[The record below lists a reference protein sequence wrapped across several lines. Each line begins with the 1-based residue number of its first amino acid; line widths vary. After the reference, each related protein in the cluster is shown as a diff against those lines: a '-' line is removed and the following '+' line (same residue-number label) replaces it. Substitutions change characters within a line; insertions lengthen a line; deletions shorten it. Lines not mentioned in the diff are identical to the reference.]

1 MSLPSLWTFNQVNIS
16 TETNEPEEKA
26 ASTNNFQAGGTCE
39 ANYEGSQAW
48 YPGDLLPSFP
58 LPPLNFLQR
67 PWHTGV
73 IDSTQPG
80 PTGELVYKVAF
91 LTFGNSETLPA
102 DKLRPLQEPFE
113 QHVEPTKLQVRT
125 KKLFLSLL

>member
-1 MSLPSLWTFNQVNIS
+1 MNS
-16 TETNEPEEKA
+16 
-26 ASTNNFQAGGTCE
+26 FQAGSTCE

-48 YPGDLLPSFP
+48 YPGELFSPYSR
-58 LPPLNFLQR
+58 PPRNCLHQ
-67 PWHTGV
+67 PAHVGV

-113 QHVEPTKLQVRT
+113 QHVDPSKLKVRT
-125 KKLFLSLL
+125 KKLFLSQHS